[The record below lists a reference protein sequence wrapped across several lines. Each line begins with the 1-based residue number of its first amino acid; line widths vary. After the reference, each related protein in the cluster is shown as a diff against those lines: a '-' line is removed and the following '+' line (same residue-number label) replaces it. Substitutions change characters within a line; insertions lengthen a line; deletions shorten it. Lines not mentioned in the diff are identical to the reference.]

1 MGKKIVILVLIAGIL
16 IISIWGPEELA
27 EYQDRATFNQIH
39 VEPGPLTEEGF
50 RYTLNSNE
58 KLYILSEALSSQKLA
73 ESRSNGISHS
83 FEGEADYQSITGSY
97 ALVVNHR
104 QSDEKEITSE
114 DIYRICNRELE
125 QLIEAGILPEGLAA
139 VGEEAYDAVL
149 YSAIDVLEP
158 RNNVSVWKISLSNIQ
173 KNVNKQ
179 NRLIDAYIDADSG
192 KIYEFYVR
200 TQYEWEDIEP
210 DATVAVWREYMGLGA
225 PFTYETANPLLETTP
240 YFKQYLFAGKG
251 EGQTIVTVGFYE
263 GINEL
268 FLRVSR

>member
-1 MGKKIVILVLIAGIL
+1 MGKKIIIFVLITGIL

-27 EYQDRATFNQIH
+27 EYQDRGTFNQIH

-58 KLYILSEALSSQKLA
+58 KLYILSEALSSQKLS
-73 ESRSNGISHS
+73 ESQSGGRAYNP
-83 FEGEADYQSITGSY
+83 EAEADYQQITGSY

-114 DIYRICNRELE
+114 DIYRICNRELD
-125 QLIEAGILPEGLAA
+125 LLVDSGILPEGLAA
-139 VGEEAYDAVL
+139 VDAGAYDAVL

-173 KNVNKQ
+173 KHVNKQ

-200 TQYEWEDIEP
+200 TQYEWAEIEP
-210 DATVAVWREYMGLGA
+210 DATIAAWREYMGLAA
-225 PFTYETANPLLETTP
+225 PFAYETANPLLETTP